1 MIELVCEEDG
11 DLTMGTGTAS
21 KKAQGN
27 GAQRVPSAAQ
37 QRKPKALSDPSITG
51 EPIDLPLES
60 VEEDPDQPRQ
70 TFGEAAMQELADSI
84 ATHGVKVPI
93 SVHRHPKL
101 EGRYIINDGA
111 RRYRATLR
119 AGLATVP
126 AVVTDAFSLIEQIVV
141 NKVRDDTP
149 AKDKAQAFARLMK
162 AKGWSQRELAQAS
175 RLSEA
180 YVSQHLVLLN
190 LPELLDE
197 LFESG
202 RCTDVTLVNE
212 LLKAYRKGPGEV
224 EAWLSNEDQE
234 ITRGS
239 VKVLRSFLGNKRA
252 IQQESR
258 AREDGSEPHESEK
271 LKGGSATPDAD
282 DVDPDDEELH
292 DQASASTSEDGEVRT
307 RGSDKIGRIL
317 ILGTYERR
325 AVRLITNRR
334 WSAEGLCWARFED
347 TGEEAEIELARLR
360 IKRFVEA

>member
-1 MIELVCEEDG
+1 
-11 DLTMGTGTAS
+11 MGTGTAS
-21 KKAQGN
+21 KKTQGD
-27 GAQRVPSAAQ
+27 GAKRASGAAQ
-37 QRKPKALSDPSITG
+37 PRKPRDRSDLSITG
-51 EPIDLPLES
+51 EPIEIPLED

-70 TFGEAAMQELADSI
+70 TFGEEAMQELADSI

-93 SVHRHPKL
+93 SVHRHPKR
-101 EGRYIINDGA
+101 EGRFVINDGA
-111 RRYRATLR
+111 RRYRATHR

-162 AKGWSQRELAQAS
+162 TKGWSQRELAQAS

-180 YVSQHLVLLN
+180 YVSQHMVLLN

-212 LLKAYRKGPGEV
+212 LLKAYKKGPDEV
-224 EAWLSNEDQE
+224 EAWLANESQE

-239 VKVLRSFLGNKRA
+239 VKVLRSFLGNRRA
-252 IQQESR
+252 IQQER
-258 AREDGSEPHESEK
+258 RLGEEEQEGQAEPAALDED
-271 LKGGSATPDAD
+271 D
-282 DVDPDDEELH
+282 DPDDDLQDDE
-292 DQASASTSEDGEVRT
+292 ASAPTPDNEEART
-307 RGSDKIGRIL
+307 RSSEKIGRIL

-347 TGEEAEIELARLR
+347 SGEEAEIELARLR

>member
-1 MIELVCEEDG
+1 
-11 DLTMGTGTAS
+11 MGTGTAS

-27 GAQRVPSAAQ
+27 GAQRVSSAAQ
-37 QRKPKALSDPSITG
+37 QRKPKTLSEPSITG
-51 EPIDLPLES
+51 EPIELPLES

-162 AKGWSQRELAQAS
+162 TKGWSQRELAQAS

-212 LLKAYRKGPGEV
+212 LLKAYKKGPGEV

-252 IQQESR
+252 MQQEGR
-258 AREDGSEPHESEK
+258 AKEDGSDLQEGQGESVT
-271 LKGGSATPDAD
+271 SDAD
-282 DVDPDDEELH
+282 EVDLDEEEL
-292 DQASASTSEDGEVRT
+292 DDAASAPTSGDEEVKT

>member
-1 MIELVCEEDG
+1 MIEPVCEEDG

-27 GAQRVPSAAQ
+27 GAQRVSSAAQ
-37 QRKPKALSDPSITG
+37 QRKPKALSDPLITG
-51 EPIDLPLES
+51 EPIELSLKS

-84 ATHGVKVPI
+84 ATYGVKVPI

-162 AKGWSQRELAQAS
+162 TKGWSQRELAQAS

-212 LLKAYRKGPGEV
+212 LLKAYKKGPGEV

-252 IQQESR
+252 MQQEGR
-258 AREDGSEPHESEK
+258 AKEDGSDLQEGQGESVT
-271 LKGGSATPDAD
+271 SDAD
-282 DVDPDDEELH
+282 EVDLDEEEL
-292 DQASASTSEDGEVRT
+292 DDAASAPTSGDEEVKT

>member
-1 MIELVCEEDG
+1 MIEPVCEEDG

-27 GAQRVPSAAQ
+27 GAQRVSSAAQ
-37 QRKPKALSDPSITG
+37 QRKPKALSDPLITG
-51 EPIDLPLES
+51 EPIELPLEN

-162 AKGWSQRELAQAS
+162 TKGWSQRELAQAS

-212 LLKAYRKGPGEV
+212 LLKAYKKGPGEV

-252 IQQESR
+252 MQQEGR
-258 AREDGSEPHESEK
+258 EREDGSDPQELQGE
-271 LKGGSATPDAD
+271 SATPDAD
-282 DVDPDDEELH
+282 DVDPDDEEQ
-292 DQASASTSEDGEVRT
+292 DDEASAPTSGDEEVRT
-307 RGSDKIGRIL
+307 RASDKIGRIL

>member
-1 MIELVCEEDG
+1 
-11 DLTMGTGTAS
+11 MGTGTAA
-21 KKAQGN
+21 KKTQGD
-27 GAQRVPSAAQ
+27 SAKPASSAGQ
-37 QRKPKALSDPSITG
+37 QRKSKERSSSSTTG
-51 EPIDLPLES
+51 EPIELLLEN

-70 TFGEAAMQELADSI
+70 TFGEEAMQELADSI

-93 SVHRHPKL
+93 SVHRHPKTA
-101 EGRYIINDGA
+101 GRYVINDGA
-111 RRYRATLR
+111 RRYRASLR

-126 AVVTDAFSLIEQIVV
+126 AVVTDAFSLVEQIVV

-162 AKGWSQRELAQAS
+162 TKGWSQRELALAS

-180 YVSQHLVLLN
+180 YVSQHLVLLI
-190 LPELLDE
+190 LPEILNE

-212 LLKAYRKGPGEV
+212 LLKAYKKSPEEV
-224 EAWLSNEDQE
+224 EAWLSNESQE

-239 VKVLRSFLGNKRA
+239 VKVLRSFLGNRRA
-252 IQQESR
+252 VQQERRQEQGGR
-258 AREDGSEPHESEK
+258 AGLTAHDED
-271 LKGGSATPDAD
+271 DN
-282 DVDPDDEELH
+282 PDDDSSH
-292 DQASASTSEDGEVRT
+292 DEASASTSTSENEESRT
-307 RGSDKIGRIL
+307 HSSEKIGRIL

-347 TGEEAEIELARLR
+347 SGEEAEIDLARLR
-360 IKRFVEA
+360 IKRLVEA

>member
-1 MIELVCEEDG
+1 
-11 DLTMGTGTAS
+11 MGTGTAS
-21 KKAQGN
+21 KKTQGD
-27 GAQRVPSAAQ
+27 GAKRASSTAQ
-37 QRKPKALSDPSITG
+37 QRKPRERFDPSITG
-51 EPIDLPLES
+51 EPIEIPLEN

-70 TFGEAAMQELADSI
+70 TFGEEAMQELADSI

-111 RRYRATLR
+111 RRFRATRR
-119 AGLATVP
+119 AGLTTVP

-180 YVSQHLVLLN
+180 YVSQHMVLLN
-190 LPELLDE
+190 LPQLLDE

-202 RCTDVTLVNE
+202 RCTDVTLINE
-212 LLKAYRKGPGEV
+212 LLKAYKKGPAEV
-224 EAWLSNEDQE
+224 EAWLSNENQD

-239 VKVLRSFLGNKRA
+239 VKVLRSFLGNRRTT
-252 IQQESR
+252 QQER
-258 AREDGSEPHESEK
+258 GLGEKEHESEA
-271 LKGGSATPDAD
+271 GSVAH
-282 DVDPDDEELH
+282 DEEDDSDDDFLN
-292 DQASASTSEDGEVRT
+292 DEVTASTSENEESKT
-307 RGSDKIGRIL
+307 RSSEKIGRIL

>member
-1 MIELVCEEDG
+1 
-11 DLTMGTGTAS
+11 MGTGTAS
-21 KKAQGN
+21 KKTQGD
-27 GAQRVPSAAQ
+27 GAKRASGAAQ
-37 QRKPKALSDPSITG
+37 PRKSRERSDPSITG
-51 EPIDLPLES
+51 EPIEIPLED

-70 TFGEAAMQELADSI
+70 TFGEEAMQELADSI

-93 SVHRHPKL
+93 SVHRHPKR
-101 EGRYIINDGA
+101 EGRYVINDGA

-119 AGLATVP
+119 AGLTTVP

-162 AKGWSQRELAQAS
+162 TQGWSQRELAQAS

-180 YVSQHLVLLN
+180 YVSQHMVLLN

-212 LLKAYRKGPGEV
+212 LLKAYKKGPDEV
-224 EAWLSNEDQE
+224 EAWLSNENQE

-239 VKVLRSFLGNKRA
+239 VKVLRSFLGNRRA
-252 IQQESR
+252 IQQER
-258 AREDGSEPHESEK
+258 RIGEEEQQGQTEPAALDED
-271 LKGGSATPDAD
+271 D
-282 DVDPDDEELH
+282 DPDDDLQDDE
-292 DQASASTSEDGEVRT
+292 ASAPTSENEESRT
-307 RGSDKIGRIL
+307 RSSEKIGRIL

-347 TGEEAEIELARLR
+347 SGEEAEIELARLR